1 MTRPTLRLTT
11 LCCAAAVLTL
21 ALAGCTGISVQR
33 VKAPDLLDAWRAS
46 ILDADE
52 LSPRSQQTLRQL
64 DLDRLYLREPSLAY
78 SRLQALA
85 VRDAQPDY
93 LFALA
98 EMSYLFGRKAERWE
112 NPNAV
117 AFYYFSAA
125 YAYHYLFS
133 NDALTPVPGPER

>member
-93 LFALA
+93 LFASA
-98 EMSYLFGRKAERWE
+98 AR
-112 NPNAV
+112 PNAGRIPTRSPSIT
-117 AFYYFSAA
+117 SAR
-125 YAYHYLFS
+125 H
-133 NDALTPVPGPER
+133 TPTITCSVMTH